1 MPDLG
6 SKSYQIL
13 LVEDD
18 EDDYLLTKDLIA
30 ELEGARPGL
39 CWVRDYSAALDAA
52 KTGTFD
58 VCLADYR
65 LDGTQDGIDL
75 IHALVDDG
83 HAMPV
88 ILITGQGSRNVDEA
102 AARAG
107 AAEFLVKGEFSATL
121 LERTIRYAIQSHR
134 AVQELKESYRTTVR
148 ALATALE
155 MRDDQTGAH
164 AARVTELA
172 LRLSAAAAPELCAEQ
187 ELEYGFLLHDIGK
200 IGVADAVILKPGPL
214 DPQELKHMQ
223 GHVALGQRIIAD
235 IPYLDGLA
243 TDVVGAHHERW
254 DGTGYP
260 KGLRGEE
267 IPLAARIFSVVDAY
281 DAMTNDRPYRFGRTI
296 AEALAAIRAGSGTQ
310 FDPAVVDA
318 FLDMGAQS
326 AMGRRSQAA

>member
-1 MPDLG
+1 VPERGLTT
-6 SKSYQIL
+6 YQIL

-18 EDDYLLTKDLIA
+18 EEDYLLTKDLIA
-30 ELEGARPGL
+30 EVEGGRPGL
-39 CWVRDYSAALDAA
+39 SWVRDYGAALEAVR
-52 KTGTFD
+52 TGTFD

-65 LDGTQDGIDL
+65 LSGTHDGIDL
-75 IHALVDDG
+75 IRALVDNG

-88 ILITGQGSRNVDEA
+88 ILITGQGARNVDEA

-107 AAEFLVKGEFSATL
+107 ASDFLVKGEFSATL

-155 MRDDQTGAH
+155 MRDDATGAH

-172 LRLSAAAAPELCAEQ
+172 LRLTAKAAPKLCADQ
-187 ELEYGFLLHDIGK
+187 QLEYGFLLHDIGK
-200 IGVADAVILKPGPL
+200 IGVADAVILKPGSL
-214 DPQELKHMQ
+214 DPEELKHMQ

-235 IPYLDGLA
+235 IPYLNGLA
-243 TDVVGAHHERW
+243 ADVVGAHHERW

-260 KGLRGEE
+260 QGLRGEE

-281 DAMTNDRPYRFGRTI
+281 DAMTNDRPYRFGRT
-296 AEALAAIRAGSGTQ
+296 AKEALEAIRAGSGTQ
-310 FDPAVVDA
+310 FDPAVVTA
-318 FLDMGAQS
+318 FLDMITEAG
-326 AMGRRSQAA
+326 GDRRLAA